1 MKIVIGL
8 GAVVLLLIGLVLA
21 LPFLIDLNKYQDH
34 YRPLIE
40 DALNRKISLQDIRL
54 TIWPRIGARV
64 GGFTIQDDP
73 AFRSGPFASLSSLD
87 VGVRLIP
94 LLSGKVEVEEITL
107 RNPVI
112 FVLKD
117 KRSLLNVSTV
127 GPRTTAPPQAP
138 TPDTPPTQPA
148 GNPLAALAL
157 LAVDRVSIDGGKLTY
172 RDESTPQPTEHEI
185 SDLKFLLKSV
195 HLGET
200 PSLHL
205 AATIQPLN
213 LPIKLDGSFGPLAE
227 TLDLKQ
233 FAFDLGVGKIPI
245 AINGSLISGNLN
257 AMLSSPL
264 INATD
269 LPVTLPLTKPVQV
282 KGFHLTAKAKVPL
295 SQTATGLELIDLPD
309 LGFDV
314 VLGNSILT
322 VKGIVADGRAKMNVT
337 APTINTA
344 DLPVDVGLKKP
355 VEIKDLR
362 LSAELK
368 DQDARVNN
376 LSLRLFDGVIKAV
389 GGMTVGSTAPPFNG
403 KVTLQGMQLGPAL
416 DTVGTDQISV
426 SGTAGADIALQ
437 GRGFSMPD
445 LTKALEGTGHIA
457 VKDGKIEGVNLMN
470 EAFVLLNVVG
480 ISSETI
486 KATAFSTIESD
497 FGITQGL
504 INVQRLLMDSHDFQ
518 ATGNG
523 TVGFDQRLN
532 LKTNLNLSQALSQ
545 KIVGSS
551 PAVRLTLSGGRLSLP
566 LLITG
571 TVQAPSYG
579 LDGKVLAGKVQEQVK
594 EKLQGAVQDLLKGSA
609 KPEDL
614 KQQGK
619 DLLKGLL
626 GN

>member
-1 MKIVIGL
+1 MKIVTAL
-8 GAVVLLLIGLVLA
+8 GVVVLLLIGLVLA
-21 LPFLIDLNKYQDH
+21 LPFLIDLNKYQDQ

-87 VGVRLIP
+87 VGVKLMP
-94 LLSGKVEVEEITL
+94 LLSGKVEVEEIAL
-107 RNPVI
+107 RDPVI
-112 FVLKD
+112 VVFKN
-117 KRSLLNVSTV
+117 KKGFLNVSTI
-127 GPRTTAPPQAP
+127 GPKTPTAPQAP
-138 TPDTPPTQPA
+138 TPEAPPTQPA

-172 RDESTPQPTEHEI
+172 RDESTPQPTEYEI
-185 SDLKFLLKSV
+185 SDLEFLLKSV

-233 FAFDLGVGKIPI
+233 FGFDLGVGKIPL
-245 AINGSLISGNLN
+245 AINGSLFSGTLN

-264 INATD
+264 INMAD

-282 KGFHLTAKAKVPL
+282 KGFHLTAKAKVPPP
-295 SQTATGLELIDLPD
+295 QTAAALELVDIPD

-314 VLGNSILT
+314 VLGNSVLN

-355 VEIKDLR
+355 VEIKDLQ
-362 LSAELK
+362 LSTELK

-389 GGMTVGSTAPPFNG
+389 GGMTLGNTALPFKG

-416 DTVGTDQISV
+416 DAVGTDHVSV

-437 GRGFSMPD
+437 GRGFSMPA

-470 EAFVLLNVVG
+470 EVLVLLNVVG
-480 ISSETI
+480 VSSDNV
-486 KATAFSTIESD
+486 KATAFSTIETD

-504 INVQRLLMDSHDFQ
+504 IHVQRLLMDSHDFQ

-523 TVGFDQRLN
+523 AVGFDQRLN

-551 PAVRLTLSGGRLSLP
+551 PAARLALSGGRLSLP

-571 TVQAPSYG
+571 TVQTPSYA
-579 LDGKVLAGKVQEQVK
+579 LDAKRLSGKVQEQVK
-594 EKLQGAVQDLLKGSA
+594 EKLQGAVEDLLKGSA
-609 KPEDL
+609 KPEDV